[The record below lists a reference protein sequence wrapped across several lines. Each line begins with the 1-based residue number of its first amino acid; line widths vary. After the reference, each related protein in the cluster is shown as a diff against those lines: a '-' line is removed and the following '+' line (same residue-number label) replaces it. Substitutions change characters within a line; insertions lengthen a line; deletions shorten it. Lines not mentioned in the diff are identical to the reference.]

1 MKLFHTDLFVLP
13 LPDSHRFP
21 MARYRLLR
29 ERLQASGL
37 FNDDEIQIPPAAT
50 DQQLAHVHTADW
62 ITRVAAGQLTDDELR
77 RIGFPWSLQM
87 VERSRRSTGATIAA
101 SRYAMTEGVA
111 ANLAGG
117 THHAFADRGAGYC
130 VFNDVA
136 VAARTLQQERL
147 IQKVMIVDG
156 DVHQGDG
163 TAKIF
168 QHDAS
173 VRTFSLHAAKA
184 FPARKQ
190 VGDVDIA
197 LPPGTTDEDYLAQW
211 CRGLDMISQDFQP
224 DLVYY
229 LAGADPYE
237 GDTLGG
243 LGVTKRGLMQR
254 DQMLFELCRFNR
266 WPLVITLAGG
276 YAKQI
281 QDIVE
286 IQFATIVLAKKF
298 LNDPSININIL
309 SWGSN
314 ALTGHGSGSDWPR
327 AARDPG

>member
-29 ERLQASGL
+29 ERLQASGV
-37 FNDDEIQIPPAAT
+37 FSADEIQIPPAAT
-50 DQQLAHVHTADW
+50 DEQLKRVHTEDW
-62 ITRVAAGQLTDDELR
+62 ITRVAAGQMTDDEIR
-77 RIGFPWSLQM
+77 RIGFPWSLQI

-136 VAARTLQQERL
+136 VAARTMQQEGLVRR
-147 IQKVMIVDG
+147 VMIVDG

-163 TAKIF
+163 TACIF
-168 QHDAS
+168 RHDDS
-173 VRTFSLHAAKA
+173 VRTYSLHAAKA

-197 LPPGTTDEDYLAQW
+197 LPPGTTDDEYLAEW
-211 CRGLDMISQDFQP
+211 RRGLNLIVQGFQP
-224 DLVYY
+224 DIVYY

-243 LGVTKRGLMQR
+243 LSVTKHGLMQR
-254 DQMLFELCRFNR
+254 DQILFELCRVNR

-281 QDIVE
+281 NDIVD
-286 IQFATIVLAKKF
+286 IQFVTITLAKKM
-298 LNDPSININIL
+298 LNDPSIDVNDLWSASKIP
-309 SWGSN
+309 
-314 ALTGHGSGSDWPR
+314 AVSGS
-327 AARDPG
+327 